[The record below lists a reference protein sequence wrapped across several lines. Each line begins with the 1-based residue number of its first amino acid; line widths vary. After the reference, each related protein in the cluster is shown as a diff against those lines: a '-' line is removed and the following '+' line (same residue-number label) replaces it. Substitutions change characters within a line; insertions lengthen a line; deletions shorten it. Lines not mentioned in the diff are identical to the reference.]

1 MSSATD
7 NRQRILD
14 AANSIFAEGGLDG
27 LSVRAIAAR
36 AGLSTIGVYSHFKGK
51 RGILAALFVDG
62 FSKLG
67 EAARRAAEN
76 APTERLLAVVVN
88 GYIDFHR
95 DHAAHY
101 QLMFTMDRTQL
112 GDAAALHQIASASI
126 EKLAASIERLLPPDR
141 PADLALRQAFRV
153 WSLMHG
159 YVTLRDSGWF
169 HHLGETEWRAEVVV
183 AVQQLLI
190 GFQAHLPDRAISP
203 PLCRSS
209 PTA

>member
-101 QLMFTMDRTQL
+101 KLMFGLDRSHL
-112 GDAAALHQIASASI
+112 GDDEALHEIANISI
-126 EKLAASIERLLPPDR
+126 EKLAGSIARLLPAGQ
-141 PADLALRQAFRV
+141 PAEIALRQAFRV
-153 WSLMHG
+153 WTLMHG
-159 YVTLRDSGWF
+159 YVSLREAGWF
-169 HHLGETEWRAEVVV
+169 HDLSDLEWRDEVAR
-183 AVQQLLI
+183 AVKQLLS
-190 GFQAHLPDRAISP
+190 GFR
-203 PLCRSS
+203 RSRS
-209 PTA
+209 